1 MERNKIEKIIKS
13 IQEAPLFQQ
22 AFIHSSFA
30 NENKEKKIS
39 DYETLEFLGDSILN
53 MHTCLYIYQNY
64 PHYSEGEMSKLKQFM
79 VQQKT
84 LAELSKKTKLFRFLK
99 LGAGEEK
106 NKGKQ
111 KASTL
116 ADIFESFV
124 AALYLEK
131 GAKTVE
137 KFLDLSLFAW
147 IKGKE
152 TLIWDYKT
160 QLQELCQTQNNRLTY
175 RVVKWSNQTKNK
187 QFVIEVRDS
196 LEKIRAQGQGKSKK
210 EAEQA
215 AARHALE
222 KIGNLK

>member
-131 GAKTVE
+131 GAKSVE
-137 KFLDLSLFAW
+137 NS
-147 IKGKE
+147 
-152 TLIWDYKT
+152 
-160 QLQELCQTQNNRLTY
+160 
-175 RVVKWSNQTKNK
+175 QTKNK

-196 LEKIRAQGQGKSKK
+196 LGKICAQGQGKSKK
-210 EAEQA
+210 EAEQT